1 MRSFAGAYPP
11 ARHRRRIAHFA
22 STALLLML
30 LIAAPVAAAQPAGK
44 VNRLGLLS
52 PTSQWVG
59 MDAFREGLRTLGYV
73 EGRNLVIEH
82 RSADGRFDRLPG
94 LAAELVRLR
103 VEVIVAVV
111 TQASLAAKNA
121 TKTIPVVMVA
131 VGDPVQAGLVPSL
144 ARPGGNVTGTSFP
157 SVEVAGKSLEALKGV
172 VPALRSV
179 AVLRNPANAVFQAL
193 MVQETE
199 AAALSLGVRLRMFG
213 ARDAEEI
220 ERTFEAVAAGR
231 FDGLIVIADP
241 VFTRHRMRIAA
252 LAVKHRLPSAS
263 ASGGYAD
270 AGGLIA
276 YAPSFLEPS
285 ARAAVYV
292 DKILKG
298 AKPADLPVEQATKY
312 ELVLN
317 LKTAKALGL
326 AIPPSIQADR
336 IVE

>member
-1 MRSFAGAYPP
+1 MAT
-11 ARHRRRIAHFA
+11 
-22 STALLLML
+22 TAVVYVLLATPL
-30 LIAAPVAAAQPAGK
+30 VAVAQPAGK
-44 VNRLGLLS
+44 VYRLGLLS
-52 PTSQWVG
+52 PTTQWVG
-59 MDAFREGLRTLGYV
+59 MDALREGLRALGYV
-73 EGRNLVIEH
+73 EGHNMIIEH
-82 RSADGRFDRLPG
+82 RSAEGRFERLPD

-103 VEVIVAVV
+103 VDIIVAVV

-131 VGDPVQAGLVPSL
+131 VGDPVEAGLVPSL

-157 SVEVAGKSLEALKGV
+157 SVEVAGKSLEALNRV
-172 VPALRSV
+172 VPVLRSI
-179 AVLRNPANAVFQAL
+179 AVLRNPANPVFQAL
-193 MVQETE
+193 MMQETE
-199 AAALSLGVRLRMFG
+199 AAALSLGVELRVFG

-220 ERTFEAVAAGR
+220 ETTFPAMARGR

-241 VFTRHRMRIAA
+241 VFTRYRMRIAA
-252 LAVKHRLPSAS
+252 LAIKHRLPSAS
-263 ASGGYAD
+263 AFGGYAD

-276 YAPSFLEPS
+276 YAPSFFEPS

-326 AIPPSIQADR
+326 TIPPSIQADR

>member
-1 MRSFAGAYPP
+1 MP
-11 ARHRRRIAHFA
+11 
-22 STALLLML
+22 L
-30 LIAAPVAAAQPAGK
+30 VAVAQPAGK
-44 VNRLGLLS
+44 VYRLGLLS

-59 MDAFREGLRTLGYV
+59 MDALREGLRALGYV
-73 EGRNLVIEH
+73 EGHNLIIEH
-82 RSADGRFDRLPG
+82 RSAEGRFERLPD
-94 LAAELVRLR
+94 LAAELARLR
-103 VEVIVAVV
+103 VDIIVAVV

-131 VGDPVQAGLVPSL
+131 VGDPVEAGLVPSL

-157 SVEVAGKSLEALKGV
+157 SVEVAGKSLEALNRV
-172 VPALRSV
+172 VPVLRSI
-179 AVLRNPANAVFQAL
+179 AVLRNPANPVFQAL
-193 MVQETE
+193 MMQETE
-199 AAALSLGVRLRMFG
+199 AAALSLGVELRVFG

-220 ERTFEAVAAGR
+220 ETTFQAMARGR

-241 VFTRHRMRIAA
+241 VFTRYRMRIAA
-252 LAVKHRLPSAS
+252 LAIKHRLPSAS
-263 ASGGYAD
+263 AFGGYAD

-326 AIPPSIQADR
+326 TIPPSIQADR

>member
-1 MRSFAGAYPP
+1 MAT
-11 ARHRRRIAHFA
+11 
-22 STALLLML
+22 TAVVYVLLAMPL
-30 LIAAPVAAAQPAGK
+30 VAVAQPAGK
-44 VNRLGLLS
+44 VYRLGLLS

-59 MDAFREGLRTLGYV
+59 MDALREGLRALGYV
-73 EGRNLVIEH
+73 EGHNLIIEH
-82 RSADGRFDRLPG
+82 RSAEGRFERLPD
-94 LAAELVRLR
+94 LAAELARLR
-103 VEVIVAVV
+103 VDIIVAVV

-131 VGDPVQAGLVPSL
+131 VGDPVEAGLVPSL

-157 SVEVAGKSLEALKGV
+157 SVEVAGKSLEALNRV
-172 VPALRSV
+172 VPVLRSI
-179 AVLRNPANAVFQAL
+179 AVLRNPANPVFQAL
-193 MVQETE
+193 MMQETE
-199 AAALSLGVRLRMFG
+199 AAALSLGVELRVFG

-220 ERTFEAVAAGR
+220 ETTFQAMARGR

-241 VFTRHRMRIAA
+241 VFTRYRMRIAA
-252 LAVKHRLPSAS
+252 LAIKHRLPSAS
-263 ASGGYAD
+263 AFGGYAD

-326 AIPPSIQADR
+326 TIPPSIQADR